1 MLIKI
6 KQGVVVS
13 LFRKKAGNSC
23 SINMINSFRSD
34 NNHIIKIIYAIL
46 SGLLLTLS
54 FPSPGIHWLAWIAL
68 VPLLFS
74 SRKLSFSSSFRLGFI
89 ASLTHYLTLLY
100 WLVGTMQTYGSLPL
114 YLSLPVLFLLASYL
128 ALYIGLF
135 SGILSRVSI
144 KPVAAFVI
152 APVLWVTLEYIR
164 SLLFSGF
171 PWELAGY
178 SQYKN
183 LIMIQISDL
192 TGVYGVSFVIVVFNM
207 TALVILLWLTKKKW
221 HGQIISGK
229 IAATALIALAIIAGL
244 TFCYGKQRLIT
255 VNKTISTA
263 PVCKVAIVQGNIE
276 QGIKW
281 NPAYQVSSVQKY
293 LSLSFLASSIK
304 PDLIVWPETSAPFY
318 FLYNKKLTSLLK
330 NGIQDFESNFLI
342 GAPSF
347 IIKKNKM
354 IDYFNSAYLLGPDG
368 EVHGKYNKAHLV
380 PFGEYIPLKRFL
392 PFIGK
397 MVEGIGDFVP
407 GQKGAVIR
415 QGELGLGVLICY
427 EVIFTDLAR
436 EMAKNNSDLL
446 INITN
451 DAWYGKSSAPYQH
464 FSMAVFRAVEN
475 RRSLVRSANT
485 GISGFIDPAGRIL
498 EQTDIFK
505 EAVITHSL
513 PVMRQKTIYTRF
525 GDWFAIS
532 CIILQCCFIFICEI
546 NRSRRFLCPLN

>member
-1 MLIKI
+1 MI
-6 KQGVVVS
+6 V
-13 LFRKKAGNSC
+13 RKTAVNNC
-23 SINMINSFRSD
+23 FINIINNFSSD
-34 NNHIIKIIYAIL
+34 NNYIIKIIYAIL
-46 SGLLLTLS
+46 SGFLLTLS
-54 FPSPGIHWLAWIAL
+54 FPLPGIHWLAWIAL
-68 VPLLFS
+68 VPLVFS
-74 SRKLSFSSSFRLGFI
+74 TRKLSFNSSFRLGFI
-89 ASLTHYLTLLY
+89 AGLAHYLTLLY

-114 YLSLPVLFLLASYL
+114 YLSLPVLFLLAAYL
-128 ALYIGLF
+128 ALYMGLF
-135 SGILSRVSI
+135 SGILFRVSK
-144 KPVAAFVI
+144 KPIAAFAI
-152 APVLWVTLEYIR
+152 APVLWVSLEYIR

-192 TGVYGVSFVIVVFNM
+192 TGVYGVSFVIVVVNM
-207 TALVILLWLTKKKW
+207 TALVFLLWLTKKKW
-221 HGQIISGK
+221 HGQTISGK
-229 IAATALIALAIIAGL
+229 IAVTALMALVLIAGL

-255 VNKTISTA
+255 VKKKISAA

-293 LSLSFLASSIK
+293 LNLSSLARSAN
-304 PDLIVWPETSAPFY
+304 PDLMVWPETSAPFY
-318 FLYNKKLTSLLK
+318 FLYDKKLTSLLK
-330 NGIQDFESNFLI
+330 NGIHNFESNFLI

-347 IIKKNKM
+347 IIKKNRM
-354 IDYFNSAYLLGPDG
+354 IDYFNSAYLVGPDG
-368 EVHGKYNKAHLV
+368 EVYGKYNKAHLV

-415 QGELGLGVLICY
+415 QGEPALGILICY

-436 EMAKNNSDLL
+436 EMVKNNADLL

-451 DAWYGKSSAPYQH
+451 DAWYGRSSAPYQH

-475 RRSLVRSANT
+475 RRSLARSANT

-505 EAVITHSL
+505 EAVITYSL
-513 PVMRQKTIYTRF
+513 PVIRQKTIYTRF
-525 GDWFAIS
+525 GDWFAIT
-532 CIILQCCFIFICEI
+532 CILITTILFRLYME
-546 NRSRRFLCPLN
+546 RE

>member
-1 MLIKI
+1 MID
-6 KQGVVVS
+6 S
-13 LFRKKAGNSC
+13 FCSDGNY
-23 SINMINSFRSD
+23 
-34 NNHIIKIIYAIL
+34 IIKIIYAII

-54 FPSPGIHWLAWIAL
+54 FPLPGIHWLAWIAL
-68 VPLLFS
+68 VPLIFS
-74 SRKLSFSSSFRLGFI
+74 TRKLSFNSSFRLGFI
-89 ASLTHYLTLLY
+89 AGLTHYLTLLY

-114 YLSLPVLFLLASYL
+114 YLSLPVLFLLAAYL
-128 ALYIGLF
+128 ALYMGLF
-135 SGILSRVSI
+135 LGILYRVSK

-152 APVLWVTLEYIR
+152 APMLWVTLEYIK

-183 LIMIQISDL
+183 LIMIQIADL
-192 TGVYGVSFVIVVFNM
+192 TGVYGVSFLIVLFNM
-207 TALVILLWLTKKKW
+207 TALVVLLWLTKKKW
-221 HGQIISGK
+221 HGQTISGK
-229 IAATALIALAIIAGL
+229 IAATALTVSALIAGL
-244 TFCYGKQRLIT
+244 TFCYGKQRLIG
-255 VNKTISTA
+255 VQKTISAA

-281 NPAYQVSSVQKY
+281 NSAYRVSSVQKY
-293 LSLSFLASSIK
+293 INLSSLVRSAK
-304 PDLIVWPETSAPFY
+304 PDLIVWPETAAPFY

-330 NGIQDFESNFLI
+330 NGIQNFESNFLI

-347 IIKKNKM
+347 IIKKNKT

-380 PFGEYIPLKRFL
+380 PFGEYVPMKKFL
-392 PFIGK
+392 PFVGK

-407 GQKGAVIR
+407 GQKGTIIR
-415 QGELGLGVLICY
+415 QGKLGLGVLICY
-427 EVIFTDLAR
+427 EIIFTDLAR
-436 EMAKNNSDLL
+436 EMIRNNADLL
-446 INITN
+446 VNITN
-451 DAWYGKSSAPYQH
+451 DAWYGRSSAPYQH

-485 GISGFIDPAGRIL
+485 GISGFIDPAGRIM

-525 GDWFAIS
+525 GDWFAIT
-532 CIILQCCFIFICEI
+532 CILMTTILFRLSI
-546 NRSRRFLCPLN
+546 RK